1 MIKRK
6 NHFLHDM
13 WFIGKKKKKK
23 KIKNDEKKK
32 INIEYLKV
40 HVQ

>member
-13 WFIGKKKKKK
+13 WFILVKKKKK